1 MVRSQRLLVVFF
13 GSLLAIAGVIV
24 GACFV
29 VNCLVDPLWYL
40 RGNLLTHINY
50 PFNER
55 LSKIVRL
62 WPRLHDY
69 DCLILGTSRAT
80 LLPED
85 RLAGHRCY
93 NLAFSDGLSNEF
105 LSYAKYLRAQGF
117 APSLL
122 IVEVRRSELIGPEQP
137 LTLPDFVR
145 SGAPPPSIFATYL
158 SFDAFDFSIR
168 SLRGDAPHHRFYDVD
183 FHAQLEVRSKRHR
196 YKPEVPIKPEP
207 APFDV
212 HPERAERYVEVRR
225 QFPEARAIGY
235 IPVESA
241 WRIASFSLTGQLDPY
256 LGAIGR
262 IAAAYDRFLDFSI
275 PSPLTASRDGTYDGI
290 HYSRQVNERV
300 AAALLG
306 EPDEIALDWHRD
318 QPAAVTDLYRRR
330 LAEFVTAQ
338 AEAGKKR

>member
-1 MVRSQRLLVVFF
+1 MVRSRRRLFVFF
-13 GSLLAIAGVIV
+13 GSVLATVGVIV

-29 VNCLVDPLWYL
+29 FNCLVDPLWYL

-85 RLAGHRCY
+85 QIAGHRCY
-93 NLAFSDGLSNEF
+93 NLAFSDGQSNEF
-105 LSYAKYLRAQGF
+105 LLYAKYLRAQGF

-122 IVEVRRSELIGPEQP
+122 IVEIRRSELIGPDQP
-137 LTLPDFVR
+137 LVVPDFVR
-145 SGAPPPSIFATYL
+145 SAAPPPSIFATYL
-158 SFDAFDFSIR
+158 SFDAFDFSLR
-168 SLRGDAPHHRFYDVD
+168 TLRGDAPHHRFYDAD
-183 FHAQLEVRSKRHR
+183 FHAELEVRSKRHA

-207 APFDV
+207 APVDV
-212 HPERAERYVEVRR
+212 HPERAERYAEIRR

-235 IPVESA
+235 LPLESA
-241 WRIASFSLTGQLDPY
+241 WRIAAFSLTGQLDRY
-256 LGAIGR
+256 LGAIGQ

-275 PSPLTASRDGTYDGI
+275 ASPLAASRQGTYDGI
-290 HYSRQVNERV
+290 HYSRQANEPV
-300 AAALLG
+300 AAALVG
-306 EPDEIALDWHRD
+306 EPDKIALDWHRE
-318 QPAAVTDLYRRR
+318 QPAAIADVYHRR
-330 LAEFVTAQ
+330 LAEFITAQ
-338 AEAGKKR
+338 AEAGQKR